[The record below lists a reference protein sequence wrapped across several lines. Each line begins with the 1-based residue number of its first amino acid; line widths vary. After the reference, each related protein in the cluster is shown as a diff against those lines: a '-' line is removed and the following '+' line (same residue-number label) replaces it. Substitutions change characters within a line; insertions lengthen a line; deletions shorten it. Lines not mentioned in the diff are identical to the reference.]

1 MKKSTKVILAALSL
15 TAAGVTTTATAAPAF
30 AADDTTNDVM
40 VISTQ
45 DQKQSISLSMTKAGT
60 TTPSEAAQFFGNS
73 ATVTTKDGKVDGL
86 SIHVDG
92 SKSPMT
98 KGQDVSKM
106 IESVTLNGAEGTK
119 ENVADDG
126 SSFDLVFPASAYKEG
141 KGTIEF
147 TLNVMGQTMSEKADV
162 TLGKLSTDESKDSQ
176 TENKDNQTTDTTD
189 KTDEEKTDTDTTNT
203 KSSKKV
209 VMANAYVY
217 NKSGKR
223 VGKKTIKL
231 GATVKVLG
239 AKTIK
244 GKRYYQIGKN
254 SFIRTVNID
263 GTKRT
268 LKKNAYTYTKAGKH
282 ASKKLLK
289 KNTEVAT
296 YGKVIK
302 LHGKEFYR
310 VSKDTYVRK
319 ANF

>member
-189 KTDEEKTDTDTTNT
+189 KTDEEKTDTDTTNP

>member
-162 TLGKLSTDESKDSQ
+162 TLGKLSTDESKDNQ

-189 KTDEEKTDTDTTNT
+189 KTDEEKTNTDTTNT

-231 GATVKVLG
+231 RATVKVLG
-239 AKTIK
+239 TKTIK
-244 GKRYYQIGKN
+244 GKHYYQIGKN

-268 LKKNAYTYTKAGKH
+268 LKKNAYTYTKAGKR

-289 KNTEVAT
+289 KNTKIAT

-302 LHGKEFYR
+302 LHGKDFYR